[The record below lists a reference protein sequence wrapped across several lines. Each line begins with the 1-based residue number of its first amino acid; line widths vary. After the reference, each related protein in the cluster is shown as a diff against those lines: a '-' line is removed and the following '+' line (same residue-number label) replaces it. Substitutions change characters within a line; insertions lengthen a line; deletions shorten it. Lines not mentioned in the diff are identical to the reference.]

1 MQRQSGKGKQHCPCQ
16 CHWDLSWLHFGDS
29 RIAVS
34 DVDGLFVVE
43 RRGHFLFIETKGL
56 EEPLTEGQRILLEA
70 LSLLPRMTVVIIYGQ
85 RSWPEW
91 IQQVR
96 EGSSRG
102 VEETDRAD
110 VQRRI
115 DSWYARA
122 NGQRVTA

>member
-1 MQRQSGKGKQHCPCQ
+1 MGKQHCGCQ

-43 RRGHFLFIETKGL
+43 RHGHFLFLETKGL
-56 EEPLTEGQRILLEA
+56 NEPLTEGQRILLVA
-70 LSLLPRMTVVIIYGQ
+70 LSRLPRMTVVVMYGPKGE
-85 RSWPEW
+85 PEW
-91 IQQVR
+91 LQAIR
-96 EGSSRG
+96 NGSILAI
-102 VEETDRAD
+102 EDTDRAD

-115 DSWYARA
+115 DIWYARA